1 MLRNE
6 NSKAQHAAPSVFDP
20 ILSMQYRFL
29 GKDRLKVSAIG
40 YGCPPFQGK
49 LDREDERQALAVL
62 HRAIEI
68 GINFIDTADHNNGNN
83 EEVLATALKGKR
95 SAVVLATKFG
105 NLRGQPWAAGREVE
119 GKPEYVFWA
128 CENSLRRL
136 QTDYIDLYYLHRV
149 DPKVPIEETVGAMV
163 KLVQQGKVRHLGLSE
178 AGPQTIR
185 RAHAVHPITAV
196 QSEYSLWTRD
206 YEADTIPV
214 VRELALG
221 FVAYYALGRG
231 FLGGAFND
239 FAEIGEQEAKRRGPR
254 FHRENFQ
261 RNATLL
267 RELQSIAESKGC
279 SVAQLALAWI
289 LHQGD
294 FFVPIP
300 GTSKIPHLET
310 NAAAADIQ
318 LASTELAA
326 IDRIFPRE
334 GGVSGAR
341 HAYDRSKELN
351 I

>member
-1 MLRNE
+1 
-6 NSKAQHAAPSVFDP
+6 
-20 ILSMQYRFL
+20 MQYRFL

-326 IDRIFPRE
+326 IERIFPRE

-341 HAYDRSKELN
+341 HTYDRSKELN

>member
-1 MLRNE
+1 
-6 NSKAQHAAPSVFDP
+6 
-20 ILSMQYRFL
+20 
-29 GKDRLKVSAIG
+29 
-40 YGCPPFQGK
+40 
-49 LDREDERQALAVL
+49 
-62 HRAIEI
+62 
-68 GINFIDTADHNNGNN
+68 
-83 EEVLATALKGKR
+83 
-95 SAVVLATKFG
+95 
-105 NLRGQPWAAGREVE
+105 
-119 GKPEYVFWA
+119 
-128 CENSLRRL
+128 
-136 QTDYIDLYYLHRV
+136 
-149 DPKVPIEETVGAMV
+149 
-163 KLVQQGKVRHLGLSE
+163 LSE

-261 RNATLL
+261 RNAMLL

>member
-1 MLRNE
+1 
-6 NSKAQHAAPSVFDP
+6 
-20 ILSMQYRFL
+20 MQYRFL

-49 LDREDERQALAVL
+49 LKQEDERQAIAVL
-62 HRAIEI
+62 RRAMEI

-83 EEVLATALKGKR
+83 EEILATALKGKR

-119 GKPEYVFWA
+119 GKPEYVSWA
-128 CENSLRRL
+128 CDNSLRRL

-149 DPKVPIEETVGAMV
+149 DPKIPIEETVGAMA
-163 KLVQQGKVRHLGLSE
+163 KLVEQGKVRHLGLSE

-214 VRELALG
+214 VGELALG

-279 SVAQLALAWI
+279 SIAQLALAWI

-326 IDRIFPRE
+326 IERIFPRE

>member
-1 MLRNE
+1 
-6 NSKAQHAAPSVFDP
+6 
-20 ILSMQYRFL
+20 MQYRFL

-49 LDREDERQALAVL
+49 LKQEDERQAIAVL
-62 HRAIEI
+62 RRAMEI

-83 EEVLATALKGKR
+83 EEILATALKGKR

-105 NLRGQPWAAGREVE
+105 NLRGQPWAAGRDVE
-119 GKPEYVFWA
+119 GKPEYVSWA
-128 CENSLRRL
+128 CDNSLRRL

-149 DPKVPIEETVGAMV
+149 DPKIPIEETVGAMA
-163 KLVQQGKVRHLGLSE
+163 KLVEQGKVRHLGLSE

-318 LASTELAA
+318 LASTESAA
-326 IDRIFPRE
+326 IERIFPRE

>member
-1 MLRNE
+1 
-6 NSKAQHAAPSVFDP
+6 
-20 ILSMQYRFL
+20 MQYRFL

-49 LDREDERQALAVL
+49 LKQEDERQAIAVL
-62 HRAIEI
+62 RRAMEI

-83 EEVLATALKGKR
+83 EEILATALKGKR

-119 GKPEYVFWA
+119 GKPEYVSWA
-128 CENSLRRL
+128 CDNSLRRL

-149 DPKVPIEETVGAMV
+149 DPKIPIEETVGAMA
-163 KLVQQGKVRHLGLSE
+163 KLVEQGKVRHLGLSE

-326 IDRIFPRE
+326 IERIFPRE

-341 HAYDRSKELN
+341 HTYDRSKELN